1 VGRETLPRLLIVAGA
16 RPNFV
21 KVAPLLSALGP
32 AGGSQR
38 AQIHLVH
45 TGQHYD
51 AAMSRL
57 FFDQLGLPRPDVN
70 LEVGSGPHGAQ
81 TAMILERLEPVVME
95 GRPEAVIVVGDVN
108 STLAAALVAAKLQ
121 IPVAHVEAGLRSFDR
136 GMPEEIN
143 RVLTDQLARWLFV
156 SEPGGVENLR
166 REGRPGEWIHLVG
179 NVMIDALRRFLP
191 LAEQSAALRDFELGA
206 PAAGRP
212 QTSAGPPFVLVTL
225 HRPSNVDARENLT
238 PLVEALAEIARETA
252 VLFPVHPRTADRL
265 ERFGLGRH
273 FSNGWSPR
281 GTGLRMAA
289 PLGYLEFLHLES
301 RAAAVVTDSGGIQE
315 ETTALGVPCFT
326 LRDSTERP
334 ITLEQGTNTLLGS
347 DLPALVRGVRE
358 ALAGRGKRGRVPEL
372 WDGHAA
378 ERIAAILLRE
388 LCA

>member
-1 VGRETLPRLLIVAGA
+1 VAGETLPRLLLVAGA

-21 KVAPLLSALGP
+21 KVAPLLSVLAP
-32 AGGSQR
+32 AGGARR
-38 AQIHLVH
+38 AQILFVH

-51 AAMSRL
+51 EAMSRL

-70 LEVGSGPHGAQ
+70 LECGSAPHGVQ
-81 TAMILERLEPVVME
+81 TGIILQRLEPVVVDA
-95 GRPEAVIVVGDVN
+95 RPQAVLVVGDVN

-156 SEPGGVENLR
+156 TEPSGVENLR
-166 REGRPGEWIHLVG
+166 REGRPDALIHLVG
-179 NVMIDALRRFLP
+179 NVMIDALRQFLP
-191 LAEQSAALRDFELGA
+191 LAEETAVLRDFELHTA
-206 PAAGRP
+206 EGR
-212 QTSAGPPFVLVTL
+212 ARPFVLVTL
-225 HRPSNVDARENLT
+225 HRPSNVDAPENLA
-238 PLVEALAEIARETA
+238 PLVEALEEIARETP
-252 VLFPVHPRTADRL
+252 VLFPVHPRTAERL
-265 ERFGLGRH
+265 ERYGLKRG
-273 FSNGWSPR
+273 FSSGWDAR
-281 GTGLRMAA
+281 GAGLRLAS

-301 RAAAVVTDSGGIQE
+301 RAAAVVTDSGGMQE

-334 ITLEQGTNTLLGS
+334 ITIEQGTNTLLGG
-347 DLPALVRGVRE
+347 DLRALVRGVRA

-378 ERIAAILLRE
+378 ERIAAILLRD
-388 LCA
+388 LGA